1 MSQSKTHESERANR
15 QEFRQPSVSSALASS
30 HSSSPSTTPSP
41 QTYEILQISLQSSVP
56 SHSSAGC
63 KRPSP
68 QSGRWSHSTPAAP
81 AKQTQLPSAAQSA
94 AEVDITG
101 HVAPR
106 CWVSDPKAVVVTS
119 TPAANARRAVCNH
132 SVARSVSENWTV
144 MAKLQRQPRS
154 TLRPIP
160 VQSAE
165 FSSRAALEIVVSP
178 QV

>member
-1 MSQSKTHESERANR
+1 VTKLHIIRSARIRAIAAQSTCIAALLC
-15 QEFRQPSVSSALASS
+15 SV
-30 HSSSPSTTPSP
+30 
-41 QTYEILQISLQSSVP
+41 
-56 SHSSAGC
+56 
-63 KRPSP
+63 
-68 QSGRWSHSTPAAP
+68 
-81 AKQTQLPSAAQSA
+81 PSAAQSA

-106 CWVSDPKAVVVTS
+106 CWVSDPKAVVVMS

-144 MAKLQRQPRS
+144 MAKLQRQPRGP
-154 TLRPIP
+154 LRPIP